1 VSASSGGNG
10 IVTDALYRT
19 GKISRMRLFVT
30 GGNGYLGRAVVREAR
45 ALGWPVT
52 APGSRELDVRDA
64 DAVARALAAARPDAV
79 VHTAYRLDGPD
90 QWSTNVDGAAA
101 VARASAGTRLLHLSS
116 DVVFDGERA
125 GRYREED
132 VPAPV
137 HDYGR
142 SKAEAER
149 LVAAAHPSA
158 LIVRTSLL
166 YGGGQPSPHERRA
179 LDADVSFFTDEHR
192 SPVQVGDLADAL
204 IELAALDVAGPLHVA
219 GADDV
224 SRYEFAR
231 LIVAA
236 ADGDPDRL
244 RSGESGGIGR
254 PRNCTLDSSRARA
267 LLRTRLRGV
276 REVLS

>member
-1 VSASSGGNG
+1 
-10 IVTDALYRT
+10 
-19 GKISRMRLFVT
+19 MRLLVT
-30 GGNGYLGRAVVREAR
+30 GSTGYLGSELLRRAPASIGTGGR
-45 ALGWPVT
+45 
-52 APGSRELDVRDA
+52 SRLDVRDA
-64 DAVARALAAARPDAV
+64 AAVQRAVAAARPDAI
-79 VHTAYRLDGPD
+79 VHTAYLLSGPD
-90 QWSTNVDGAAA
+90 VWSTNVEGAAV
-101 VARASAGTRLLHLSS
+101 VARLSAAAGVRLVHMST
-116 DVVFDGERA
+116 DVVFDGEG

-132 VPAPV
+132 EPGPV
-137 HDYGR
+137 HEYGR
-142 SKAEAER
+142 SKAAAER
-149 LVAAAHPSA
+149 AVAAAFPGA
-158 LIVRTSLL
+158 LIVRTSLI
-166 YGGGQPSPHERRA
+166 YGGAEPSPHEQLA
-179 LDADVSFFTDEHR
+179 LGGEAAFFTDEHR